1 MTLDQ
6 AEVGASVKVLALSF
20 DEELS
25 RRINALGIK
34 VGSTLTILRQ
44 ATFNGPIHIKVGT
57 TELMMRVTQAKL
69 IDVV

>member
-44 ATFNGPIHIKVGT
+44 ATFNGPIHIRVGT

-69 IDVV
+69 IDVA

>member
-6 AEVGASVKVLALSF
+6 AEVGASVKILALSF

-44 ATFNGPIHIKVGT
+44 ATFNGPIHIRVGT

>member
-6 AEVGASVKVLALSF
+6 AEVGASVKVIALSF

-25 RRINALGIK
+25 RRINALGIRIGAT
-34 VGSTLTILRQ
+34 VIVLRK
-44 ATFNGPIHIKVGT
+44 ATFNGPIHIGVGT

>member
-34 VGSTLTILRQ
+34 VGSTLTILRK
-44 ATFNGPIHIKVGT
+44 ATFNGPIHIRVGS
-57 TELMMRVTQAKL
+57 TELMMRVTQATL

>member
-25 RRINALGIK
+25 RRINALGIRI
-34 VGSTLTILRQ
+34 GATLTILRQ
-44 ATFNGPIHIKVGT
+44 ATFNGPIHIRVGT

>member
-69 IDVV
+69 IDVA

>member
-25 RRINALGIK
+25 RRINALGIRI
-34 VGSTLTILRQ
+34 GATLTILRK
-44 ATFNGPIHIKVGT
+44 ATFNGPIHIRVGT

>member
-6 AEVGASVKVLALSF
+6 AEVGTSVKVLALSF

-25 RRINALGIK
+25 RRVNALGIK

-44 ATFNGPIHIKVGT
+44 ATFDGPIHIRVGT
-57 TELMMRVTQAKL
+57 TEMMMRVTQAKL
-69 IDVV
+69 ITVA

>member
-6 AEVGASVKVLALSF
+6 VEVGASVKVLALSF

-34 VGSTLTILRQ
+34 VGTTLTILRQ
-44 ATFNGPIHIKVGT
+44 ATFNGPIHIRVGT

-69 IDVV
+69 ITVA

>member
-44 ATFNGPIHIKVGT
+44 ATFNGPIHIRVGT